1 MIKQIYIVNILTVK
15 KIQQCFLQ
23 NYLRL
28 TKMIEFVREHICYH
42 IVSKSTIGENKL
54 LGPVRYIQIQLKA
67 VELTQGSDKDAYDMS
82 KNIL

>member
-1 MIKQIYIVNILTVK
+1 
-15 KIQQCFLQ
+15 
-23 NYLRL
+23 
-28 TKMIEFVREHICYH
+28 MIEFVGEHICYH